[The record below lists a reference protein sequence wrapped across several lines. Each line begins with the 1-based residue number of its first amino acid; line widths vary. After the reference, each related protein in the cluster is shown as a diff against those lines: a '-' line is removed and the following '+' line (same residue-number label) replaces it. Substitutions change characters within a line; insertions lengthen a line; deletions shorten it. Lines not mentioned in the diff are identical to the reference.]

1 MSLDVDISSRTAASS
16 EADGSKHDSLVKVL
30 GDFSGRQGQK
40 KGGDLAREG
49 RHQSRVRE
57 G

>member
-1 MSLDVDISSRTAASS
+1 MDISSGTAASS
-16 EADGSKHDSLVKVL
+16 EADGSKHDSLVKAF

-49 RHQSRVRE
+49 RHQSHVRE